1 MRPAVTVVVS
11 GDDSRRAELETAL
24 HRIHPEIPVVDLG
37 GLTVTEA
44 LALPA
49 VSSSEYLWFLTPDSR
64 PEPGCLDELVEAIS
78 ATESIAAVGPKLM
91 AAGRIA
97 SAGVTTTSAG
107 ERVNPV
113 GAGEV
118 DQGQRD
124 GVGETLALDLPG
136 MLIATAELSRVGAPS
151 RVLGPAYRGIEFSR
165 RFRDLG
171 KRVVVAPRARMEV
184 SAAEAAQLGS
194 SARPPRSSG
203 QIRAEQRYRL
213 SLARPGLLGLTL
225 GLALTRIGRALL
237 ALLGN
242 DPRTAGWHL
251 SALVGLSSD
260 VSATARLRKANG
272 KRGRLGRRAS
282 TAHLSALY
290 ADPDELAVQRR
301 SMVEGSTSGA
311 GVDDDVRD
319 EADLHQVG
327 DTEEAIDSFSRLEV
341 SGGAGI
347 FTHPLTYLILVSG
360 VLSGIVSHRLFGP
373 GHLVGGALGSTDV
386 GYGELIARLLGGRLD
401 VGTGTDVPADPLQ
414 LVLAVLGLPFL
425 GDLDLAVRVL
435 ILLAPIAAAI
445 AAYAAAGI
453 LVHGRWVRGLAGLLW
468 VVAPLFLTGLSTG
481 RLGVIVVWIAAPLF
495 AIALTRS
502 LRTGSVSAAAG
513 AGLLLFILVAGSP
526 LLLVV
531 GIVLTVVLLATR
543 QGLRHLWLL
552 APTLVLAWP
561 WLLGVITEPGTLLV
575 TPGQTL
581 APGAPPTYLLA
592 VGFPAPLDLGWLR
605 TVLEALG
612 IGSGAAATVG
622 LWAPAVVVPM
632 LVLAFLT
639 LIEARIPLPILT
651 WTVGLY
657 LTGLVLATLQVHLPA
672 QVGPFALIGSYPAA
686 GLTLTSLGAIAL
698 LVLGADRLAAG
709 SRVRT
714 RAPMRVLTGLVAI
727 AALGFALLG
736 TGPAFTSND
745 TVRTTEQGTVP
756 ALAADR
762 GAGDTEA
769 RTLRLDA
776 VDGEVIATLIS
787 TADGTVLGT
796 STVLSA
802 EAVGG
807 PPWQRRPLPIGED
820 KVLTAQAAAAL
831 SADDAG
837 DVRELLGRLGV
848 DFVLVGPGE
857 DALRSSV
864 AAATG
869 LVEVGPTE
877 TGTLWQ
883 VDKPYSGR
891 YLIAEPDGTLSTAPI
906 EDGRIEVP
914 AGAEGRTLIVAENA
928 PDLEAAI
935 GDQTLPR
942 PAEPS
947 AAWDAEFSLPA
958 AGGTVELDEGSP
970 LVTAGVIAG
979 WVLGLVCLIVALPI
993 GTRRTRGH
1001 RPRAGGGAGGRGP
1014 AGSSDS
1020 DAETHDA
1027 ETHGGGAR
1035 DGKERS
1041 QAETDDTAPAEA
1053 PHGTAAAAVSDSM
1066 SADDHDAD
1074 TDTDTAAET
1083 AESSDTGTPADQDE
1097 RPTRGGATHSRTLT
1111 RERP

>member
-49 VSSSEYLWFLTPDSR
+49 VSGSEYLWFLTPDSR

-91 AAGRIA
+91 ASDRIV

-113 GAGEV
+113 GTGEV

-171 KRVVVAPRARMEV
+171 KRVVVAPRARLEV

-203 QIRAEQRYRL
+203 QIRSEQRYRL
-213 SLARPGLLGLTL
+213 SLARPGLPALVL

-242 DPRTAGWHL
+242 DPRTARWHF
-251 SALVGLSSD
+251 SALLGLPSD
-260 VSATARLRKANG
+260 VRATGRLRRANG
-272 KRGRLGRRAS
+272 KRGRLGRRANS
-282 TAHLSALY
+282 AHLSALY
-290 ADPDELAVQRR
+290 ADSDELAVQRR
-301 SMVEGSTSGA
+301 SMVEGTASGV
-311 GVDDDVRD
+311 GVDDVRD

-425 GDLDLAVRVL
+425 GDLDLTVRVL
-435 ILLAPIAAAI
+435 ILLAPVGAAI
-445 AAYAAAGI
+445 AAYAAAGM

-468 VVAPLFLTGLSTG
+468 VTAPLFLTGLSAG

-495 AIALTRS
+495 VIALTRS

-513 AGLLLFILVAGSP
+513 AGLLLFVLIAGSP
-526 LLLVV
+526 LLLVI
-531 GIVLTVVLLATR
+531 GLVLTVVLLATR

-592 VGFPAPLDLGWLR
+592 VGFPAPLDLGWLGAAAD
-605 TVLEALG
+605 ALG
-612 IGSGAAATVG
+612 LSSAAAATVG

-639 LIEARIPLPILT
+639 LIEARIPLPVLT

-657 LTGLVLATLQVHLPA
+657 LAGLALATLQVHLPA

-698 LVLGADRLAAG
+698 LALGADRLAAG
-709 SRVRT
+709 SRGRS
-714 RAPMRVLTGLVAI
+714 RAPMRVLTGLVVL
-727 AALGFALLG
+727 AALGFAMLG
-736 TGPAFTSND
+736 VGPAFTSND
-745 TVRTTEQGTVP
+745 TVATAEHGTVP

-787 TADGTVLGT
+787 TADGTALGT

-807 PPWQRRPLPIGED
+807 PPGQRRPLPIGED
-820 KVLTAQAAAAL
+820 KVLIAQAAAAL

-837 DVRELLGRLGV
+837 DVRDLLGRLGV
-848 DFVLVGPGE
+848 DFVLVGSGE
-857 DALRSSV
+857 DGLRSSV

-891 YLIAEPDGTLSTAPI
+891 FLIAEPDGTLSTAPI
-906 EDGRIEVP
+906 VDGRIEVP

-958 AGGTVELDEGSP
+958 AGGTVDLDEGSP
-970 LVTAGVIAG
+970 LVSAGVIAG

-993 GTRRTRGH
+993 GTRRTGGH
-1001 RPRAGGGAGGRGP
+1001 RPRAGGRGGEAR
-1014 AGSSDS
+1014 SSD
-1020 DAETHDA
+1020 
-1027 ETHGGGAR
+1027 R
-1035 DGKERS
+1035 DGQTRDGEAHEEEAHDGGTLS
-1041 QAETDDTAPAEA
+1041 QAETD
-1053 PHGTAAAAVSDSM
+1053 G
-1066 SADDHDAD
+1066 
-1074 TDTDTAAET
+1074 TDTGRAGDPDAAET
-1083 AESSDTGTPADQDE
+1083 ADSSDAGRPADSE
-1097 RPTRGGATHSRTLT
+1097 KRPNRSAATHSRTLT

>member
-1 MRPAVTVVVS
+1 VRPAVTVVVS

-49 VSSSEYLWFLTPDSR
+49 VSGSEYLWFLTPDSR

-91 AAGRIA
+91 ASDRIV

-113 GAGEV
+113 GTGEV

-171 KRVVVAPRARMEV
+171 KRVVVAPRARLEV

-203 QIRAEQRYRL
+203 QIRSEQRYRL
-213 SLARPGLLGLTL
+213 SLARPGLPALVL

-242 DPRTAGWHL
+242 DPRTARWHF
-251 SALVGLSSD
+251 SALLGLPSD
-260 VSATARLRKANG
+260 VRATGRLRRANG
-272 KRGRLGRRAS
+272 KRGRLGRRANS
-282 TAHLSALY
+282 AHLSALY

-301 SMVEGSTSGA
+301 SMVEGTASGV
-311 GVDDDVRD
+311 GVDDVRD

-425 GDLDLAVRVL
+425 GDLDLTVRVL
-435 ILLAPIAAAI
+435 ILLAPVGAAI
-445 AAYAAAGI
+445 AAYAAAGM

-468 VVAPLFLTGLSTG
+468 VTAPLFLTGLSAG

-495 AIALTRS
+495 VIALTRS

-513 AGLLLFILVAGSP
+513 AGLLLFVLIAGSP
-526 LLLVV
+526 LLLVI
-531 GIVLTVVLLATR
+531 GLVLTVVLLATR

-592 VGFPAPLDLGWLR
+592 VGFPAPLDLGWLGAAAD
-605 TVLEALG
+605 ALG
-612 IGSGAAATVG
+612 LSSAAAATVG

-639 LIEARIPLPILT
+639 LIEARIPLPVLT

-657 LTGLVLATLQVHLPA
+657 LAGLALATLQVHLPA

-698 LVLGADRLAAG
+698 LALGADRLAAG
-709 SRVRT
+709 SRGRS
-714 RAPMRVLTGLVAI
+714 RAPMRVLTGLVVL
-727 AALGFALLG
+727 AALGFAMLG
-736 TGPAFTSND
+736 VGPAFTSND
-745 TVRTTEQGTVP
+745 TVATAEHGTVP

-820 KVLTAQAAAAL
+820 KVLIAQAAAAL

-837 DVRELLGRLGV
+837 DVRDLLGRLGV
-848 DFVLVGPGE
+848 DFVLVGSGE
-857 DALRSSV
+857 DGLRSSV

-891 YLIAEPDGTLSTAPI
+891 FLIAEPDGTLSTAPI
-906 EDGRIEVP
+906 VDGRIEVP

-935 GDQTLPR
+935 GDQNLPR

-958 AGGTVELDEGSP
+958 AGGTVDLDEGSP
-970 LVTAGVIAG
+970 LVSAGVIAG

-993 GTRRTRGH
+993 GTRRTGDH
-1001 RPRAGGGAGGRGP
+1001 RPRAGGRGGEARS
-1014 AGSSDS
+1014 AGSSD
-1020 DAETHDA
+1020 
-1027 ETHGGGAR
+1027 R
-1035 DGKERS
+1035 DGQTRDGQTRDGEAHEEEAHDGGTLS
-1041 QAETDDTAPAEA
+1041 QAETD
-1053 PHGTAAAAVSDSM
+1053 G
-1066 SADDHDAD
+1066 
-1074 TDTDTAAET
+1074 TDTGRAGDPDAAET
-1083 AESSDTGTPADQDE
+1083 ADSSDAGRPADSE
-1097 RPTRGGATHSRTLT
+1097 KRPNRSAATHSRTLT

>member
-49 VSSSEYLWFLTPDSR
+49 VSGSEYLWFLTPDSR

-91 AAGRIA
+91 ASDRIV

-113 GAGEV
+113 GTGEV

-171 KRVVVAPRARMEV
+171 KRVVVAPRARLEV

-203 QIRAEQRYRL
+203 QIRSEQRYRL
-213 SLARPGLLGLTL
+213 SLARPGLPALVL

-242 DPRTAGWHL
+242 DPRTARWHF
-251 SALVGLSSD
+251 SALLGLPSD
-260 VSATARLRKANG
+260 VRATGRLRKANG
-272 KRGRLGRRAS
+272 KRGRLGRRANS
-282 TAHLSALY
+282 AHLSALY
-290 ADPDELAVQRR
+290 ADSDELAVQRR
-301 SMVEGSTSGA
+301 SMVEGTASGV
-311 GVDDDVRD
+311 GVDDVRD

-425 GDLDLAVRVL
+425 GDLDLTVRVL
-435 ILLAPIAAAI
+435 ILLAPVGAAI
-445 AAYAAAGI
+445 AAYAAAGM

-468 VVAPLFLTGLSTG
+468 VTAPLFLTGLSAG

-495 AIALTRS
+495 VIALTRS

-513 AGLLLFILVAGSP
+513 AGLLLFVLIAGSP
-526 LLLVV
+526 LLLVI
-531 GIVLTVVLLATR
+531 GLVLTVVLLATR

-592 VGFPAPLDLGWLR
+592 VGFPAPLDLGWLGAAAD
-605 TVLEALG
+605 ALG
-612 IGSGAAATVG
+612 LSSAAAATVG

-639 LIEARIPLPILT
+639 LIEARIPLPVLT

-657 LTGLVLATLQVHLPA
+657 LAGLALATLQVHLPA

-698 LVLGADRLAAG
+698 LALGADRLAAG
-709 SRVRT
+709 SRGRS
-714 RAPMRVLTGLVAI
+714 RAPMRVLTGLVVL
-727 AALGFALLG
+727 AALGFAMLG
-736 TGPAFTSND
+736 VGPAFTSND
-745 TVRTTEQGTVP
+745 TVATAEHGTVP

-820 KVLTAQAAAAL
+820 KVLIAQAAAAL

-837 DVRELLGRLGV
+837 DVRDLLGRLGV
-848 DFVLVGPGE
+848 DFVLVGSGE
-857 DALRSSV
+857 DGLRSSV

-891 YLIAEPDGTLSTAPI
+891 FLIAEPDGTLSTAPI
-906 EDGRIEVP
+906 VDGRIEVP

-958 AGGTVELDEGSP
+958 AGGTVDLDEGSP
-970 LVTAGVIAG
+970 LVSAGVIAG

-993 GTRRTRGH
+993 GTRRTGGH
-1001 RPRAGGGAGGRGP
+1001 RPRAGGRGGEARS
-1014 AGSSDS
+1014 AGSSD
-1020 DAETHDA
+1020 
-1027 ETHGGGAR
+1027 R
-1035 DGKERS
+1035 DGQTRDGQTRDEETRDEEAHDGGTLS
-1041 QAETDDTAPAEA
+1041 QAET
-1053 PHGTAAAAVSDSM
+1053 GG
-1066 SADDHDAD
+1066 
-1074 TDTDTAAET
+1074 TDTGRAGDPDAAET
-1083 AESSDTGTPADQDE
+1083 ADSSDAGRPADSEE
-1097 RPTRGGATHSRTLT
+1097 RPNRSAATHSRTLT

>member
-49 VSSSEYLWFLTPDSR
+49 VSGSEYLWFLTPDSR

-91 AAGRIA
+91 ASDRIV

-113 GAGEV
+113 GTGEV

-171 KRVVVAPRARMEV
+171 KRVVVAPRARLEV

-203 QIRAEQRYRL
+203 QIRSEQRYRL
-213 SLARPGLLGLTL
+213 SLARPGLPALVL

-242 DPRTAGWHL
+242 DPRTARWHF
-251 SALVGLSSD
+251 SALLGLPSD
-260 VSATARLRKANG
+260 VRATGRLRRANG
-272 KRGRLGRRAS
+272 KRGRLGRRANS
-282 TAHLSALY
+282 AHLSALY

-301 SMVEGSTSGA
+301 SMVEGTASGV
-311 GVDDDVRD
+311 GVDDVRD

-425 GDLDLAVRVL
+425 GDLDLTVRVL
-435 ILLAPIAAAI
+435 ILLAPVGAAI
-445 AAYAAAGI
+445 AAYAAAGM

-468 VVAPLFLTGLSTG
+468 VTAPLFLTGLSAG

-495 AIALTRS
+495 VIALTRS

-513 AGLLLFILVAGSP
+513 AGLLLFVLIAGSP
-526 LLLVV
+526 LLLVI
-531 GIVLTVVLLATR
+531 GLVLTVVLLATR

-592 VGFPAPLDLGWLR
+592 VGFPAPLDLGWLGAAAD
-605 TVLEALG
+605 ALG
-612 IGSGAAATVG
+612 LSSAAAATVG

-639 LIEARIPLPILT
+639 LIEARIPLPVLT

-657 LTGLVLATLQVHLPA
+657 LAGLALATLQVHLPA

-698 LVLGADRLAAG
+698 LALGADRLAAG
-709 SRVRT
+709 SRGRS
-714 RAPMRVLTGLVAI
+714 RAPMRVLTGLVVL
-727 AALGFALLG
+727 AALGFAMLG
-736 TGPAFTSND
+736 VGPAFTSND
-745 TVRTTEQGTVP
+745 TVATAEHGTVP

-820 KVLTAQAAAAL
+820 KVLIAQAAAAL

-837 DVRELLGRLGV
+837 DVRDLLGRLGV
-848 DFVLVGPGE
+848 DFVLVGSGE
-857 DALRSSV
+857 DGLRSSV

-891 YLIAEPDGTLSTAPI
+891 FLIAEPDGTLSTAPI
-906 EDGRIEVP
+906 VDGRIEVP

-935 GDQTLPR
+935 GDQNLPR

-958 AGGTVELDEGSP
+958 AGGTVDLDEGSP
-970 LVTAGVIAG
+970 LVSAGVIAG

-993 GTRRTRGH
+993 GTRRTGDH
-1001 RPRAGGGAGGRGP
+1001 RPRAGGRGGEARS
-1014 AGSSDS
+1014 AGSSD
-1020 DAETHDA
+1020 
-1027 ETHGGGAR
+1027 R
-1035 DGKERS
+1035 DGQTRDGQTRDGEAHDEEAHDGGTLS
-1041 QAETDDTAPAEA
+1041 QAET
-1053 PHGTAAAAVSDSM
+1053 GG
-1066 SADDHDAD
+1066 
-1074 TDTDTAAET
+1074 TDTGRAGDPDAAET
-1083 AESSDTGTPADQDE
+1083 ADSSDAGRPADSE
-1097 RPTRGGATHSRTLT
+1097 KRPNRSAATHSRTLT

>member
-44 LALPA
+44 LALSA
-49 VSSSEYLWFLTPDSR
+49 VSGSEYLWFLTPDSR

-91 AAGRIA
+91 ASDRIV

-113 GAGEV
+113 GTGEV

-171 KRVVVAPRARMEV
+171 KRVVVAPRARLEV

-203 QIRAEQRYRL
+203 QIRSEQRYRL
-213 SLARPGLLGLTL
+213 SLARPGLPALVL

-242 DPRTAGWHL
+242 DPRTARWHF
-251 SALVGLSSD
+251 SALLGLPSD
-260 VSATARLRKANG
+260 VRATGRLRRANG
-272 KRGRLGRRAS
+272 KRGRLGRRANS
-282 TAHLSALY
+282 AHLSALY

-301 SMVEGSTSGA
+301 SMVEGTASGV
-311 GVDDDVRD
+311 GVDDVRD

-425 GDLDLAVRVL
+425 GDLDLTVRVL
-435 ILLAPIAAAI
+435 ILLAPVGAAI
-445 AAYAAAGI
+445 AAYAAAGM

-468 VVAPLFLTGLSTG
+468 VTAPLFLTGLSAG

-495 AIALTRS
+495 VIALTRS

-513 AGLLLFILVAGSP
+513 AGLLLFVLIAGSP
-526 LLLVV
+526 LLLVI
-531 GIVLTVVLLATR
+531 GLVLTVVLLATR

-592 VGFPAPLDLGWLR
+592 VGFPAPLDLGWLGAAAD
-605 TVLEALG
+605 ALG
-612 IGSGAAATVG
+612 LSSAAAATVG

-639 LIEARIPLPILT
+639 LIEARIPLPVLT

-657 LTGLVLATLQVHLPA
+657 LAGLALATLQVHLPA

-698 LVLGADRLAAG
+698 LALGADRLAAG
-709 SRVRT
+709 SRGRS
-714 RAPMRVLTGLVAI
+714 RAPMRVLTGLVVL
-727 AALGFALLG
+727 AALGFAMLG
-736 TGPAFTSND
+736 VGPAFTSND
-745 TVRTTEQGTVP
+745 TVATAEHGTVP

-820 KVLTAQAAAAL
+820 KVLIAQAAAAL

-837 DVRELLGRLGV
+837 DVRDLLGRLGV
-848 DFVLVGPGE
+848 DFVLVGSGE
-857 DALRSSV
+857 DGLRSSV

-891 YLIAEPDGTLSTAPI
+891 FLIAEPDGTLSTAPI
-906 EDGRIEVP
+906 VDGRIEVP

-935 GDQTLPR
+935 GDQNLPR

-958 AGGTVELDEGSP
+958 AGGTVDLDEGSP
-970 LVTAGVIAG
+970 LVSAGVIAG

-993 GTRRTRGH
+993 GTRRTGDH
-1001 RPRAGGGAGGRGP
+1001 RPRAGGRGGEARS
-1014 AGSSDS
+1014 AGSSD
-1020 DAETHDA
+1020 
-1027 ETHGGGAR
+1027 R
-1035 DGKERS
+1035 DGQTRDGQTRDGEAHEEEAHDGGTLS
-1041 QAETDDTAPAEA
+1041 QAETD
-1053 PHGTAAAAVSDSM
+1053 G
-1066 SADDHDAD
+1066 
-1074 TDTDTAAET
+1074 TDTGRAGDPDAAET
-1083 AESSDTGTPADQDE
+1083 ADSSDAGRPADSE
-1097 RPTRGGATHSRTLT
+1097 KRPNRSAATHSRTLT

>member
-49 VSSSEYLWFLTPDSR
+49 VSGSEYLWFLTPDSR

-91 AAGRIA
+91 ASDRIV

-113 GAGEV
+113 GTGEV

-171 KRVVVAPRARMEV
+171 KRVVVAPRARLEV

-203 QIRAEQRYRL
+203 QIRSEQRYRL
-213 SLARPGLLGLTL
+213 SLARPGLPALVL

-242 DPRTAGWHL
+242 DPRTARWHF
-251 SALVGLSSD
+251 SALLGLPSD
-260 VSATARLRKANG
+260 VRATGRLRRANG
-272 KRGRLGRRAS
+272 KRGRLGRRANS
-282 TAHLSALY
+282 AHLSALY
-290 ADPDELAVQRR
+290 ADSDELAVQRR
-301 SMVEGSTSGA
+301 SMVEGTASGV
-311 GVDDDVRD
+311 GVDDVRD

-425 GDLDLAVRVL
+425 GDLDLTVRVL
-435 ILLAPIAAAI
+435 ILLAPVGAAI
-445 AAYAAAGI
+445 AAYAAAGM

-468 VVAPLFLTGLSTG
+468 VTAPLFLTGLSAG

-495 AIALTRS
+495 VIALTRS

-513 AGLLLFILVAGSP
+513 AGLLLFVLIAGSP
-526 LLLVV
+526 LLLVI
-531 GIVLTVVLLATR
+531 GLVLTVVLLATR

-592 VGFPAPLDLGWLR
+592 VGFPAPLDLGWLGAAAD
-605 TVLEALG
+605 ALG
-612 IGSGAAATVG
+612 LSSAAAATVG
-622 LWAPAVVVPM
+622 LWAPVVVVPM

-639 LIEARIPLPILT
+639 LIEARIPLPVLT

-657 LTGLVLATLQVHLPA
+657 LAGLALATLQVHLPA

-698 LVLGADRLAAG
+698 LALGADRLAAG
-709 SRVRT
+709 SRGRS
-714 RAPMRVLTGLVAI
+714 RAPMRVLTGLVVL
-727 AALGFALLG
+727 AALGFAMLG
-736 TGPAFTSND
+736 VGPAFTSND
-745 TVRTTEQGTVP
+745 TVATAEHGTVP

-787 TADGTVLGT
+787 TADGTALGT

-807 PPWQRRPLPIGED
+807 PPGQRRPLPIGED
-820 KVLTAQAAAAL
+820 KVLIAQAAAAL

-837 DVRELLGRLGV
+837 DVRDLLGRLGV
-848 DFVLVGPGE
+848 DFVLVGSGE
-857 DALRSSV
+857 DGLRSSV

-891 YLIAEPDGTLSTAPI
+891 FLIAEPDGTLSTAPI
-906 EDGRIEVP
+906 VDGRIEVP

-958 AGGTVELDEGSP
+958 AGGTVDLDEGSP
-970 LVTAGVIAG
+970 LVSAGVIAG

-993 GTRRTRGH
+993 GTRRTGGH
-1001 RPRAGGGAGGRGP
+1001 RPRAGGRGGEAR
-1014 AGSSDS
+1014 SSD
-1020 DAETHDA
+1020 
-1027 ETHGGGAR
+1027 R
-1035 DGKERS
+1035 DGQTRDEETRDEEAHDGGTLS
-1041 QAETDDTAPAEA
+1041 QAET
-1053 PHGTAAAAVSDSM
+1053 GG
-1066 SADDHDAD
+1066 
-1074 TDTDTAAET
+1074 TDTGRAGDPDAAET
-1083 AESSDTGTPADQDE
+1083 ADSSDAGRPADSEE
-1097 RPTRGGATHSRTLT
+1097 RPNRSAATHSRTLT

>member
-49 VSSSEYLWFLTPDSR
+49 VSGSEYLWFLTPDSR

-91 AAGRIA
+91 ASDRIV

-113 GAGEV
+113 GTGEV

-171 KRVVVAPRARMEV
+171 KRVVVAPRARLEV

-203 QIRAEQRYRL
+203 QIRSEQRYRL
-213 SLARPGLLGLTL
+213 SLARPGLPALVL

-242 DPRTAGWHL
+242 DPRTARWHF
-251 SALVGLSSD
+251 SALLGLPSD
-260 VSATARLRKANG
+260 VRATGRLRRANG
-272 KRGRLGRRAS
+272 KRGRLGRRANS
-282 TAHLSALY
+282 AHLSALY

-301 SMVEGSTSGA
+301 SMVEGTASGV
-311 GVDDDVRD
+311 GVDDVRD

-425 GDLDLAVRVL
+425 GDLDLTVRVL
-435 ILLAPIAAAI
+435 ILLAPVGAAI
-445 AAYAAAGI
+445 AAYAAAGM

-468 VVAPLFLTGLSTG
+468 VTAPLFLTGLSAG

-495 AIALTRS
+495 VIALTRS

-513 AGLLLFILVAGSP
+513 AGLLLFVLIAGSP
-526 LLLVV
+526 LLLVI
-531 GIVLTVVLLATR
+531 GLVLTVVLLATR

-592 VGFPAPLDLGWLR
+592 VGFPAPLDLGWLGAAAD
-605 TVLEALG
+605 ALG
-612 IGSGAAATVG
+612 LSSAAAATVG

-639 LIEARIPLPILT
+639 LIEARIPLPVLT

-657 LTGLVLATLQVHLPA
+657 LAGLALATLQVHLPA

-698 LVLGADRLAAG
+698 LALGADRLAAG
-709 SRVRT
+709 SRGRS
-714 RAPMRVLTGLVAI
+714 RAPMRVLTGLVVL
-727 AALGFALLG
+727 AALGFAMLG
-736 TGPAFTSND
+736 VGPAFTSND
-745 TVRTTEQGTVP
+745 TVATAEHGTVP

-820 KVLTAQAAAAL
+820 KVLIAQAAAAL

-837 DVRELLGRLGV
+837 DVRDLLGRLGV
-848 DFVLVGPGE
+848 DFVLVGSGE
-857 DALRSSV
+857 DGLRSSV

-891 YLIAEPDGTLSTAPI
+891 FLIAEPDGTLSTAPI
-906 EDGRIEVP
+906 VDGRIEVP

-935 GDQTLPR
+935 GDQNLPR

-958 AGGTVELDEGSP
+958 AGGTVDLDEGSP
-970 LVTAGVIAG
+970 LVSAGVIAG

-993 GTRRTRGH
+993 GTRRTGDH
-1001 RPRAGGGAGGRGP
+1001 RPRAGGRGGEARS
-1014 AGSSDS
+1014 AGSSD
-1020 DAETHDA
+1020 
-1027 ETHGGGAR
+1027 R
-1035 DGKERS
+1035 DGQTRDGQTRDGEAHEEEAHDGGTLS
-1041 QAETDDTAPAEA
+1041 QAETD
-1053 PHGTAAAAVSDSM
+1053 G
-1066 SADDHDAD
+1066 
-1074 TDTDTAAET
+1074 TDTGRAGDPDAAET
-1083 AESSDTGTPADQDE
+1083 ADSSDAGRPADSE
-1097 RPTRGGATHSRTLT
+1097 KRPNRSAATHSRTLT

>member
-49 VSSSEYLWFLTPDSR
+49 VSGSEYLWFLTPDSR

-91 AAGRIA
+91 ASDRIV

-113 GAGEV
+113 GTGEV

-171 KRVVVAPRARMEV
+171 KRVVVAPRARLEV

-203 QIRAEQRYRL
+203 QIRSEQRYRL
-213 SLARPGLLGLTL
+213 SLARPGLPALVL

-242 DPRTAGWHL
+242 DPRTARWHF
-251 SALVGLSSD
+251 SALLGLPSD
-260 VSATARLRKANG
+260 VRATGRLRRANG
-272 KRGRLGRRAS
+272 KRGRLGRRANS
-282 TAHLSALY
+282 AHLSALY

-301 SMVEGSTSGA
+301 SMVEGTASGV
-311 GVDDDVRD
+311 GVDDVRD

-425 GDLDLAVRVL
+425 GDLDLTVRVL
-435 ILLAPIAAAI
+435 ILLAPVGAAI
-445 AAYAAAGI
+445 AAYAAAGM

-468 VVAPLFLTGLSTG
+468 VTAPLFLTGLSAG

-495 AIALTRS
+495 VIALTRS

-513 AGLLLFILVAGSP
+513 AGLLLFVLIAGSP
-526 LLLVV
+526 LLLVI
-531 GIVLTVVLLATR
+531 GLVLTVVLLATR

-592 VGFPAPLDLGWLR
+592 VGFPAPLDLGWLGAAAD
-605 TVLEALG
+605 ALG
-612 IGSGAAATVG
+612 LSSAAAATVG

-639 LIEARIPLPILT
+639 LIEARIPLPVLT

-657 LTGLVLATLQVHLPA
+657 LAGLALATLQVHLPA

-698 LVLGADRLAAG
+698 LALGADRLAAG
-709 SRVRT
+709 SRGRS
-714 RAPMRVLTGLVAI
+714 RAPMRVLTGLVVL
-727 AALGFALLG
+727 AALGFAMLG
-736 TGPAFTSND
+736 VGPAFTSND
-745 TVRTTEQGTVP
+745 TVATAEHGTVP

-820 KVLTAQAAAAL
+820 KVLIAQAAAAL

-837 DVRELLGRLGV
+837 DVRDLLGRLGV
-848 DFVLVGPGE
+848 DFVLVGSGE
-857 DALRSSV
+857 DGLRSSV

-891 YLIAEPDGTLSTAPI
+891 FLIAEPDGTLSTAPI
-906 EDGRIEVP
+906 VEGRIEVP

-958 AGGTVELDEGSP
+958 AGGTVDLDEGSP
-970 LVTAGVIAG
+970 LVSAGVIAG

-993 GTRRTRGH
+993 GTRRTGGH
-1001 RPRAGGGAGGRGP
+1001 RPRAGGRGGEAR
-1014 AGSSDS
+1014 SSD
-1020 DAETHDA
+1020 
-1027 ETHGGGAR
+1027 R
-1035 DGKERS
+1035 DGQTRDEETRDEEAHDGGTLS
-1041 QAETDDTAPAEA
+1041 QAET
-1053 PHGTAAAAVSDSM
+1053 GG
-1066 SADDHDAD
+1066 
-1074 TDTDTAAET
+1074 TDTGRAGDPDAAET
-1083 AESSDTGTPADQDE
+1083 ADSSDAGRPADSE
-1097 RPTRGGATHSRTLT
+1097 KRPNRSAATHSRTLT

>member
-49 VSSSEYLWFLTPDSR
+49 VSGSEYLWFLTPDSR

-91 AAGRIA
+91 ASDRIV

-113 GAGEV
+113 GTGEV

-171 KRVVVAPRARMEV
+171 KRVVVAPRARLEV

-203 QIRAEQRYRL
+203 QIRSEQRYRL
-213 SLARPGLLGLTL
+213 SLARPGLPALVL

-242 DPRTAGWHL
+242 DPRTARWHF
-251 SALVGLSSD
+251 SALLGLPSD
-260 VSATARLRKANG
+260 VRATGRLRRANG
-272 KRGRLGRRAS
+272 KRGRLGRRANS
-282 TAHLSALY
+282 AHLSALY
-290 ADPDELAVQRR
+290 ADSDELAVQRR
-301 SMVEGSTSGA
+301 SMVEGTASGV
-311 GVDDDVRD
+311 GVDDVRD

-425 GDLDLAVRVL
+425 GDLDLTVRVL
-435 ILLAPIAAAI
+435 ILLAPVGAAI
-445 AAYAAAGI
+445 AAYAAAGM

-468 VVAPLFLTGLSTG
+468 VTAPLFLTGLSAG

-495 AIALTRS
+495 VIALTRS

-513 AGLLLFILVAGSP
+513 AGLLLFVLIAGSP
-526 LLLVV
+526 LLLVI
-531 GIVLTVVLLATR
+531 GLVLTVVLLATR

-592 VGFPAPLDLGWLR
+592 VGFPAPLDLGWLGAAAD
-605 TVLEALG
+605 ALG
-612 IGSGAAATVG
+612 LSSAAAATVG

-639 LIEARIPLPILT
+639 LIEARIPLPVLT
-651 WTVGLY
+651 WTVGRY
-657 LTGLVLATLQVHLPA
+657 LAGLALATLQVHLPA

-698 LVLGADRLAAG
+698 LALGADRLAAG
-709 SRVRT
+709 SRGRS
-714 RAPMRVLTGLVAI
+714 RAPMRVLTGLVVL
-727 AALGFALLG
+727 AALGFAMLG
-736 TGPAFTSND
+736 VGPAFTSND
-745 TVRTTEQGTVP
+745 TVATAEHGTVP

-787 TADGTVLGT
+787 TADGTALGT

-807 PPWQRRPLPIGED
+807 PPGQRRPLPIGED
-820 KVLTAQAAAAL
+820 KVLIAQAAAAL

-837 DVRELLGRLGV
+837 DVRDLLGRLGV
-848 DFVLVGPGE
+848 DFVLVGSGE
-857 DALRSSV
+857 DGLRSPV

-891 YLIAEPDGTLSTAPI
+891 FLIAEPDGTLSTAPI
-906 EDGRIEVP
+906 VDGRIEVP

-935 GDQTLPR
+935 GDQNLPR

-958 AGGTVELDEGSP
+958 AGGTVDLDEGSP
-970 LVTAGVIAG
+970 LVSAGVIAG

-993 GTRRTRGH
+993 GTRRTGGH
-1001 RPRAGGGAGGRGP
+1001 RPRAGGRGGEAR
-1014 AGSSDS
+1014 SSD
-1020 DAETHDA
+1020 
-1027 ETHGGGAR
+1027 R
-1035 DGKERS
+1035 DGQTRDGEAHEEEAHDGGTLS
-1041 QAETDDTAPAEA
+1041 QAETD
-1053 PHGTAAAAVSDSM
+1053 G
-1066 SADDHDAD
+1066 
-1074 TDTDTAAET
+1074 TDTGRAGDPDAAET
-1083 AESSDTGTPADQDE
+1083 ADSSDAGRPADSE
-1097 RPTRGGATHSRTLT
+1097 KRPNRSAATHSRTLT

>member
-49 VSSSEYLWFLTPDSR
+49 VSGSEYLWFLTPDSR

-91 AAGRIA
+91 ASDRIV

-113 GAGEV
+113 GTGEV

-171 KRVVVAPRARMEV
+171 KRVVVAPRARLEV

-203 QIRAEQRYRL
+203 QIRSEQRYRL
-213 SLARPGLLGLTL
+213 SLARPGLPALVL

-242 DPRTAGWHL
+242 DPRTARWHF
-251 SALVGLSSD
+251 SALLGLPSD
-260 VSATARLRKANG
+260 VRATGRLRRANG
-272 KRGRLGRRAS
+272 KRGRLGRRANS
-282 TAHLSALY
+282 AHLSALY
-290 ADPDELAVQRR
+290 ADSDELAVQRR
-301 SMVEGSTSGA
+301 SMVEGTASGV
-311 GVDDDVRD
+311 GVDDVRD

-425 GDLDLAVRVL
+425 GDLDLTVRVL
-435 ILLAPIAAAI
+435 ILLAPVGAAI
-445 AAYAAAGI
+445 AAYAAAGM

-468 VVAPLFLTGLSTG
+468 VTAPLFLTGLSAG

-495 AIALTRS
+495 VIALTRS

-513 AGLLLFILVAGSP
+513 AGLLLFVLIAGSP
-526 LLLVV
+526 LLLVI
-531 GIVLTVVLLATR
+531 GLVLTVVLLATR

-592 VGFPAPLDLGWLR
+592 VGFPAPLDLGWLGAAAD
-605 TVLEALG
+605 ALG
-612 IGSGAAATVG
+612 LSSAAAATVG

-639 LIEARIPLPILT
+639 LIEARIPLPVLT

-657 LTGLVLATLQVHLPA
+657 LAGLALATLQVHLPA

-698 LVLGADRLAAG
+698 LALGADRLAAG
-709 SRVRT
+709 SRGRS
-714 RAPMRVLTGLVAI
+714 RAPMRVLTGLVVL
-727 AALGFALLG
+727 AALGFAMLG
-736 TGPAFTSND
+736 VGPAFTSND
-745 TVRTTEQGTVP
+745 TVATAEHGTVP

-787 TADGTVLGT
+787 TADGTALGT

-807 PPWQRRPLPIGED
+807 PPGQRRPLPIGED
-820 KVLTAQAAAAL
+820 KVLIAQAAAAL

-837 DVRELLGRLGV
+837 DVRDLLGRLGV
-848 DFVLVGPGE
+848 DFVLVGSGE
-857 DALRSSV
+857 DGLRSSV

-891 YLIAEPDGTLSTAPI
+891 FLIAEPDGTLSTAPI
-906 EDGRIEVP
+906 VDGRIEVP

-958 AGGTVELDEGSP
+958 AGGTVDLDEGSP
-970 LVTAGVIAG
+970 LVSAGVIAG

-993 GTRRTRGH
+993 GTRRTGGH
-1001 RPRAGGGAGGRGP
+1001 RPRAGGRGGEAR
-1014 AGSSDS
+1014 SSD
-1020 DAETHDA
+1020 
-1027 ETHGGGAR
+1027 R
-1035 DGKERS
+1035 DGQTRDEETRDEEAHDGGTLS
-1041 QAETDDTAPAEA
+1041 QAET
-1053 PHGTAAAAVSDSM
+1053 GG
-1066 SADDHDAD
+1066 
-1074 TDTDTAAET
+1074 TDTGRAGDPDAAET
-1083 AESSDTGTPADQDE
+1083 ADSSDAGRPADSEE
-1097 RPTRGGATHSRTLT
+1097 RPNRSAATHSRTLT

>member
-49 VSSSEYLWFLTPDSR
+49 VSGSEYLWFLTPDSR

-91 AAGRIA
+91 ASDRIV

-113 GAGEV
+113 GTGEV

-171 KRVVVAPRARMEV
+171 KRVVVAPRARLEV

-203 QIRAEQRYRL
+203 QIRSEQRYRL
-213 SLARPGLLGLTL
+213 SLARPGLPALVL

-242 DPRTAGWHL
+242 DPRTARWHF
-251 SALVGLSSD
+251 SALLGLPSD
-260 VSATARLRKANG
+260 VRATGRLRRANG
-272 KRGRLGRRAS
+272 KRGRLGRRANS
-282 TAHLSALY
+282 AHLSALY

-301 SMVEGSTSGA
+301 SMVEGTASGV
-311 GVDDDVRD
+311 GVDDVRD

-425 GDLDLAVRVL
+425 GDLDLTVRVL
-435 ILLAPIAAAI
+435 ILLAPVGAAI
-445 AAYAAAGI
+445 AAYAAAGM

-468 VVAPLFLTGLSTG
+468 VTAPLFLTGLSAG

-495 AIALTRS
+495 VIALTRS

-513 AGLLLFILVAGSP
+513 AGLLLFVLIAGSP
-526 LLLVV
+526 LLLVI
-531 GIVLTVVLLATR
+531 GLVLTVVLLATR

-592 VGFPAPLDLGWLR
+592 VGFPAPLDLGWLGAAAD
-605 TVLEALG
+605 ALG
-612 IGSGAAATVG
+612 LSSAAAATVG

-639 LIEARIPLPILT
+639 LIEARIPLPVLT

-657 LTGLVLATLQVHLPA
+657 LAGLALATLQVHLPA

-698 LVLGADRLAAG
+698 LALGADRLAAG
-709 SRVRT
+709 SRGRS
-714 RAPMRVLTGLVAI
+714 RAPMRVLTGLVVL
-727 AALGFALLG
+727 AALGFAMLG
-736 TGPAFTSND
+736 VGPAFTSND
-745 TVRTTEQGTVP
+745 TVATAEHGTVP

-820 KVLTAQAAAAL
+820 KVLIAQAAAAL

-837 DVRELLGRLGV
+837 DVRDLLGRLGV
-848 DFVLVGPGE
+848 DFVLVGSGE
-857 DALRSSV
+857 DGLRSSV

-891 YLIAEPDGTLSTAPI
+891 FLIAEPDGTLSTAPI
-906 EDGRIEVP
+906 VDGRIEVP

-935 GDQTLPR
+935 GDQNLPR

-958 AGGTVELDEGSP
+958 AGGTVDLDEGSP
-970 LVTAGVIAG
+970 LVSAGVIAG

-993 GTRRTRGH
+993 GTRRTGDH
-1001 RPRAGGGAGGRGP
+1001 RPRAGGRGGEARS
-1014 AGSSDS
+1014 AGSSD
-1020 DAETHDA
+1020 
-1027 ETHGGGAR
+1027 R
-1035 DGKERS
+1035 DGQTRDEETREEEAHDGGTLS
-1041 QAETDDTAPAEA
+1041 QAETD
-1053 PHGTAAAAVSDSM
+1053 G
-1066 SADDHDAD
+1066 
-1074 TDTDTAAET
+1074 TDTGRAGDPDAAET
-1083 AESSDTGTPADQDE
+1083 ADSSDAGRPADSE
-1097 RPTRGGATHSRTLT
+1097 KRPNRSAATHSRTLT

>member
-49 VSSSEYLWFLTPDSR
+49 VSGSEYLWFLTPDSR
-64 PEPGCLDELVEAIS
+64 LEPGCLDELVEAIS

-91 AAGRIA
+91 ASDRIV

-113 GAGEV
+113 GTGEV

-171 KRVVVAPRARMEV
+171 KRVVVAPRARLEV

-203 QIRAEQRYRL
+203 QIRSEQRYRL
-213 SLARPGLLGLTL
+213 SLARPGLPALVL

-242 DPRTAGWHL
+242 DPRTARWHF
-251 SALVGLSSD
+251 SALLGLPSD
-260 VSATARLRKANG
+260 VRATGRLRRANG
-272 KRGRLGRRAS
+272 KRGRLGRRANS
-282 TAHLSALY
+282 AHLSALY
-290 ADPDELAVQRR
+290 ADSDELAVQRR
-301 SMVEGSTSGA
+301 SMVEGTASGV
-311 GVDDDVRD
+311 GVDDVRD

-425 GDLDLAVRVL
+425 GDLDLTVRVL
-435 ILLAPIAAAI
+435 ILLAPVGAAI
-445 AAYAAAGI
+445 AAYAAAGM

-468 VVAPLFLTGLSTG
+468 VTAPLFLTGLSAG

-495 AIALTRS
+495 VIALTRS

-513 AGLLLFILVAGSP
+513 AGLLLFVLIAGSP
-526 LLLVV
+526 LLLVI
-531 GIVLTVVLLATR
+531 GLVLTVVLLATR

-592 VGFPAPLDLGWLR
+592 VGFPAPLDLGWLGAAAD
-605 TVLEALG
+605 ALG
-612 IGSGAAATVG
+612 LSSAAAATVG

-639 LIEARIPLPILT
+639 LIEARIPLPVLT

-657 LTGLVLATLQVHLPA
+657 LAGLALATLQVHLPA

-698 LVLGADRLAAG
+698 LALGADRLAAG
-709 SRVRT
+709 SRGRS
-714 RAPMRVLTGLVAI
+714 RAPMRVLTGLVVL
-727 AALGFALLG
+727 AALGFAMLG
-736 TGPAFTSND
+736 VGPAFTSND
-745 TVRTTEQGTVP
+745 TVATAEHGTVP

-787 TADGTVLGT
+787 TADGTALGT

-807 PPWQRRPLPIGED
+807 PPGQRRPLPIGED
-820 KVLTAQAAAAL
+820 KVLIAQAAAAL

-837 DVRELLGRLGV
+837 DVRDLLGRLGV
-848 DFVLVGPGE
+848 DFVLVGSGE
-857 DALRSSV
+857 DGLRSSV

-891 YLIAEPDGTLSTAPI
+891 FLIAEPDGTLSTAPI
-906 EDGRIEVP
+906 VDGRIEVP

-958 AGGTVELDEGSP
+958 AGGTVDLDEGSP
-970 LVTAGVIAG
+970 LVSAGVIAG

-993 GTRRTRGH
+993 GTRRTGGH
-1001 RPRAGGGAGGRGP
+1001 RPRAGGRGGEAR
-1014 AGSSDS
+1014 SSD
-1020 DAETHDA
+1020 
-1027 ETHGGGAR
+1027 R
-1035 DGKERS
+1035 DGQTRDEETRDEEAHDGGTLS
-1041 QAETDDTAPAEA
+1041 QAET
-1053 PHGTAAAAVSDSM
+1053 GG
-1066 SADDHDAD
+1066 
-1074 TDTDTAAET
+1074 TDTGRAGDPDAAET
-1083 AESSDTGTPADQDE
+1083 ADSSDAGRPADSEE
-1097 RPTRGGATHSRTLT
+1097 RPNRSAATHSRTLT

>member
-49 VSSSEYLWFLTPDSR
+49 VSGSEYLWFLTPDSR

-91 AAGRIA
+91 ASDRIV

-113 GAGEV
+113 GTGEV

-171 KRVVVAPRARMEV
+171 KRVVVAPRARLEV

-203 QIRAEQRYRL
+203 QIRSEQRYRL
-213 SLARPGLLGLTL
+213 SLARPGLPALVL

-242 DPRTAGWHL
+242 DPRTARWHF
-251 SALVGLSSD
+251 SALLGLPSD
-260 VSATARLRKANG
+260 VRATGRLRRANG
-272 KRGRLGRRAS
+272 KRGRLGRRANS
-282 TAHLSALY
+282 AHLSALY

-301 SMVEGSTSGA
+301 SMVEGTASGV
-311 GVDDDVRD
+311 GVDDVRD

-425 GDLDLAVRVL
+425 GDLDLTVRVL
-435 ILLAPIAAAI
+435 ILLAPVGAAI
-445 AAYAAAGI
+445 AAYAAAGM

-468 VVAPLFLTGLSTG
+468 VTAPLFLTGLSAG

-495 AIALTRS
+495 VIALTRS

-513 AGLLLFILVAGSP
+513 AGLLLFVLIAGSP
-526 LLLVV
+526 LLLVI
-531 GIVLTVVLLATR
+531 GLVLTVVLLATR

-592 VGFPAPLDLGWLR
+592 VGFPAPLDLGWLGAAAD
-605 TVLEALG
+605 ALG
-612 IGSGAAATVG
+612 LSSAAAATVG

-639 LIEARIPLPILT
+639 LIEARIPLPVLT

-657 LTGLVLATLQVHLPA
+657 LAGLALATLQVHLPA

-698 LVLGADRLAAG
+698 LALGADRLAAG
-709 SRVRT
+709 SRGRS
-714 RAPMRVLTGLVAI
+714 RAPMRVLTGLVVL
-727 AALGFALLG
+727 AALGFAMLG
-736 TGPAFTSND
+736 VGPAFTSND
-745 TVRTTEQGTVP
+745 TVATAEHGTVP

-787 TADGTVLGT
+787 TADGTALGT

-807 PPWQRRPLPIGED
+807 PPGQRRPLPIGED
-820 KVLTAQAAAAL
+820 KVLIAQAAAAL

-837 DVRELLGRLGV
+837 DVRDLLGRLGV
-848 DFVLVGPGE
+848 DFVLVGSGE
-857 DALRSSV
+857 DGLRSSV

-891 YLIAEPDGTLSTAPI
+891 FLIAEPDGTLSTAPI
-906 EDGRIEVP
+906 VDGRIEVP

-958 AGGTVELDEGSP
+958 AGGTVDLDEGSP
-970 LVTAGVIAG
+970 LVSAGVIAG

-993 GTRRTRGH
+993 GTRRTGGH
-1001 RPRAGGGAGGRGP
+1001 RPRAGGRGGEARS
-1014 AGSSDS
+1014 AGSSD
-1020 DAETHDA
+1020 
-1027 ETHGGGAR
+1027 R
-1035 DGKERS
+1035 DGQTRDGQTRDEETRDEEAHDGGTLS
-1041 QAETDDTAPAEA
+1041 QAET
-1053 PHGTAAAAVSDSM
+1053 GG
-1066 SADDHDAD
+1066 
-1074 TDTDTAAET
+1074 TDTGRAGDPDAAET
-1083 AESSDTGTPADQDE
+1083 ADSSDAGRPADSEE
-1097 RPTRGGATHSRTLT
+1097 RPNRSAATHSRTLT

>member
-49 VSSSEYLWFLTPDSR
+49 VSGSEYLWFLTPDSR

-91 AAGRIA
+91 ASDRIV

-113 GAGEV
+113 GTGEV

-171 KRVVVAPRARMEV
+171 KRVVVAPRARLEV

-203 QIRAEQRYRL
+203 QIRSEQRYRL
-213 SLARPGLLGLTL
+213 SLARPGLPALVL

-242 DPRTAGWHL
+242 DPRTARWHF
-251 SALVGLSSD
+251 SALLGLPSD
-260 VSATARLRKANG
+260 VRATGRLRRANG
-272 KRGRLGRRAS
+272 KRGRLGRRANS
-282 TAHLSALY
+282 AHLSALY

-301 SMVEGSTSGA
+301 SMVEGTASGV
-311 GVDDDVRD
+311 GVDDVRD

-425 GDLDLAVRVL
+425 GDLDLTVRVL
-435 ILLAPIAAAI
+435 ILLAPVGAAI
-445 AAYAAAGI
+445 AAYAAAGM

-468 VVAPLFLTGLSTG
+468 VTAPLFLTGLSAG

-495 AIALTRS
+495 VIALTRS

-513 AGLLLFILVAGSP
+513 AGLLLFVLIAGSP
-526 LLLVV
+526 LLLVI
-531 GIVLTVVLLATR
+531 GLVLTVVLLATR

-592 VGFPAPLDLGWLR
+592 VGFPAPLDLGWLGAAAD
-605 TVLEALG
+605 ALG
-612 IGSGAAATVG
+612 LSSAAAATVG

-639 LIEARIPLPILT
+639 LIEARIPLPVLT

-657 LTGLVLATLQVHLPA
+657 LAGLALATLQVHLPA

-698 LVLGADRLAAG
+698 LALGADRLAAG
-709 SRVRT
+709 SRGRS
-714 RAPMRVLTGLVAI
+714 RAPMRVLTGLVVL
-727 AALGFALLG
+727 AALGFAMLG
-736 TGPAFTSND
+736 VGPAFTSND
-745 TVRTTEQGTVP
+745 TVATAEHGTVP

-787 TADGTVLGT
+787 TADGTALGT

-807 PPWQRRPLPIGED
+807 PPGQRRPLPIGED
-820 KVLTAQAAAAL
+820 KVLIAQAAAAL

-837 DVRELLGRLGV
+837 DVRDLLGRLGV
-848 DFVLVGPGE
+848 DFVLVGSGE
-857 DALRSSV
+857 DGLRSSV

-891 YLIAEPDGTLSTAPI
+891 FLIAEPDGTLSTAPI
-906 EDGRIEVP
+906 VDGRIEVP

-958 AGGTVELDEGSP
+958 AGGTVDLDEGSP
-970 LVTAGVIAG
+970 LVSAGVIAG

-993 GTRRTRGH
+993 GTRRTGGH
-1001 RPRAGGGAGGRGP
+1001 RPRAGGRGGEARS
-1014 AGSSDS
+1014 AGSSD
-1020 DAETHDA
+1020 
-1027 ETHGGGAR
+1027 R
-1035 DGKERS
+1035 DGQTRDGQTRDGEAHEEEAHDGGTLS
-1041 QAETDDTAPAEA
+1041 QAET
-1053 PHGTAAAAVSDSM
+1053 GG
-1066 SADDHDAD
+1066 
-1074 TDTDTAAET
+1074 TDTGRAGDPDAAET
-1083 AESSDTGTPADQDE
+1083 ADSSDAGRPADSEE
-1097 RPTRGGATHSRTLT
+1097 RPNRSAATHSRTLT

>member
-49 VSSSEYLWFLTPDSR
+49 VSGSEYLWFLTPDSR

-91 AAGRIA
+91 ASDRIV

-113 GAGEV
+113 GTGEV

-171 KRVVVAPRARMEV
+171 KRVVVAPRARLEV

-203 QIRAEQRYRL
+203 QIRSEQRYRL
-213 SLARPGLLGLTL
+213 SLARPGLPALVL

-242 DPRTAGWHL
+242 DPRTARWHF
-251 SALVGLSSD
+251 SALLGLPSD
-260 VSATARLRKANG
+260 VRATGRLRKANG
-272 KRGRLGRRAS
+272 KRGRLGRRANS
-282 TAHLSALY
+282 AHLSALY
-290 ADPDELAVQRR
+290 ADSDELAVQRR
-301 SMVEGSTSGA
+301 SMVEGTASGV
-311 GVDDDVRD
+311 GVDDVRD

-425 GDLDLAVRVL
+425 GDLDLTVRVL
-435 ILLAPIAAAI
+435 ILLAPVGAAI
-445 AAYAAAGI
+445 AAYAAAGM

-468 VVAPLFLTGLSTG
+468 VTAPLFLTGLSAG

-495 AIALTRS
+495 VIALTRS

-513 AGLLLFILVAGSP
+513 AGLLLFVLIAGSP
-526 LLLVV
+526 LLLVI
-531 GIVLTVVLLATR
+531 GLVLTVVLLATR

-592 VGFPAPLDLGWLR
+592 VGFPAPLDLGWLGAAAD
-605 TVLEALG
+605 ALG
-612 IGSGAAATVG
+612 LSSAAAATVG

-639 LIEARIPLPILT
+639 LIEARIPLPVLT

-657 LTGLVLATLQVHLPA
+657 LAGLALATLQVHLPA

-698 LVLGADRLAAG
+698 LALGADRLAAG
-709 SRVRT
+709 SRGRS
-714 RAPMRVLTGLVAI
+714 RAPMRVLTGLVVL
-727 AALGFALLG
+727 AALGFAMLG
-736 TGPAFTSND
+736 VGPAFTSND
-745 TVRTTEQGTVP
+745 TVATAEHGTVP

-820 KVLTAQAAAAL
+820 KVLIAQAAAAL

-837 DVRELLGRLGV
+837 DVRDLLGRLGV
-848 DFVLVGPGE
+848 DFVLVGSGE
-857 DALRSSV
+857 DGLRSSV

-891 YLIAEPDGTLSTAPI
+891 FLIAEPDGTLSTAPI
-906 EDGRIEVP
+906 VDGRIEVP

-958 AGGTVELDEGSP
+958 AGGTVDLDEGSP
-970 LVTAGVIAG
+970 LVSAGVIAG

-993 GTRRTRGH
+993 GTRRTGGH
-1001 RPRAGGGAGGRGP
+1001 RPRAGGRGGEARS
-1014 AGSSDS
+1014 AGSSD
-1020 DAETHDA
+1020 
-1027 ETHGGGAR
+1027 R
-1035 DGKERS
+1035 DGQTRDGQTRDGEAHEEEAHDGGTLS
-1041 QAETDDTAPAEA
+1041 QAETD
-1053 PHGTAAAAVSDSM
+1053 G
-1066 SADDHDAD
+1066 
-1074 TDTDTAAET
+1074 TDTGRAGDPDAAET
-1083 AESSDTGTPADQDE
+1083 ADSSDAGRPADSEE
-1097 RPTRGGATHSRTLT
+1097 RPNRSAATHSRTLT

>member
-49 VSSSEYLWFLTPDSR
+49 VSGSEYLWFLTPDSR

-91 AAGRIA
+91 ASDRIV

-113 GAGEV
+113 GTGEV

-171 KRVVVAPRARMEV
+171 KRVVVAPRARLEV

-194 SARPPRSSG
+194 SVRPPRSSG
-203 QIRAEQRYRL
+203 QIRSEQRYRL
-213 SLARPGLLGLTL
+213 SLARPGLPALVL

-242 DPRTAGWHL
+242 DPRTARWHF
-251 SALVGLSSD
+251 SALLGLPSD
-260 VSATARLRKANG
+260 VRATGRLRRANG
-272 KRGRLGRRAS
+272 KRGRLGRRANS
-282 TAHLSALY
+282 AHLSALY

-301 SMVEGSTSGA
+301 SMVEGTASGV
-311 GVDDDVRD
+311 GVDDVRD

-425 GDLDLAVRVL
+425 GDLDLTVRVL
-435 ILLAPIAAAI
+435 ILLAPVGAAI
-445 AAYAAAGI
+445 AAYAAAGM

-468 VVAPLFLTGLSTG
+468 VTAPLFLTGLSAG

-495 AIALTRS
+495 VIALTRS

-513 AGLLLFILVAGSP
+513 AGLLLFVLIAGSP
-526 LLLVV
+526 LLLVI
-531 GIVLTVVLLATR
+531 GLVLTVVLLATR

-592 VGFPAPLDLGWLR
+592 VGFPAPLDLGWLGAAAD
-605 TVLEALG
+605 ALG
-612 IGSGAAATVG
+612 LSSAAAATVG

-639 LIEARIPLPILT
+639 LIEARIPLPVLT

-657 LTGLVLATLQVHLPA
+657 LAGLALATLQVHLPA

-698 LVLGADRLAAG
+698 LALGADRLAAG
-709 SRVRT
+709 SRGRS
-714 RAPMRVLTGLVAI
+714 RAPMRVLTGLVVL
-727 AALGFALLG
+727 AALGFAMLG
-736 TGPAFTSND
+736 VGPAFTSND
-745 TVRTTEQGTVP
+745 TVATAEHGTVP

-787 TADGTVLGT
+787 TADGTALGT

-807 PPWQRRPLPIGED
+807 PPGQRRPLPIGED
-820 KVLTAQAAAAL
+820 KVLIAQAAAAL

-837 DVRELLGRLGV
+837 DVRDLLGRLGV
-848 DFVLVGPGE
+848 DFVLVGSGE
-857 DALRSSV
+857 DGLRSSV

-891 YLIAEPDGTLSTAPI
+891 FLIAEPDGTLSTAPI
-906 EDGRIEVP
+906 VDGRIEVP

-958 AGGTVELDEGSP
+958 AGGTVDLDEGSP
-970 LVTAGVIAG
+970 LVSAGVIAG

-993 GTRRTRGH
+993 GTRRTGGH
-1001 RPRAGGGAGGRGP
+1001 RPRAGGRGGEAR
-1014 AGSSDS
+1014 SSD
-1020 DAETHDA
+1020 
-1027 ETHGGGAR
+1027 R
-1035 DGKERS
+1035 DGQTRDEETRDEEAHDGGTLS
-1041 QAETDDTAPAEA
+1041 QAET
-1053 PHGTAAAAVSDSM
+1053 GG
-1066 SADDHDAD
+1066 
-1074 TDTDTAAET
+1074 TDTGRAGDPDAAET
-1083 AESSDTGTPADQDE
+1083 ADSSDAGRPADSE
-1097 RPTRGGATHSRTLT
+1097 KRPNRSAATHSRTLT

>member
-49 VSSSEYLWFLTPDSR
+49 VSGSEYLWFLTPDSR

-91 AAGRIA
+91 ASDRIV

-113 GAGEV
+113 GTGEV

-171 KRVVVAPRARMEV
+171 KRVVVAPRARLEV

-203 QIRAEQRYRL
+203 QIRSEQRYRL
-213 SLARPGLLGLTL
+213 SLARPGLPALVL
-225 GLALTRIGRALL
+225 GLALTRMGRALL

-242 DPRTAGWHL
+242 DPRTAGWHF
-251 SALVGLSSD
+251 SALLGLPSD
-260 VSATARLRKANG
+260 VRATGRLRKANG
-272 KRGRLGRRAS
+272 KRGRLGRRANS
-282 TAHLSALY
+282 AHLSALY

-301 SMVEGSTSGA
+301 SMVEGTASGV
-311 GVDDDVRD
+311 GVDDVRD

-425 GDLDLAVRVL
+425 GDLDLTVRVL
-435 ILLAPIAAAI
+435 ILLAPVGAAI
-445 AAYAAAGI
+445 AAYAAAGM
-453 LVHGRWVRGLAGLLW
+453 LVQGCWVRGLAGLLW
-468 VVAPLFLTGLSTG
+468 VVAPLFLTGLSAG

-495 AIALTRS
+495 VIALTRS

-513 AGLLLFILVAGSP
+513 AGLLLFVLIAGSP
-526 LLLVV
+526 LLLVI
-531 GIVLTVVLLATR
+531 GLVLTVVLLATR

-592 VGFPAPLDLGWLR
+592 VGFPAPLDLGWLGAAAD
-605 TVLEALG
+605 ALG
-612 IGSGAAATVG
+612 LSSAAAATVG
-622 LWAPAVVVPM
+622 LWAPVVVVPM

-639 LIEARIPLPILT
+639 LIEARIPLPVLT

-657 LTGLVLATLQVHLPA
+657 LAGLALATLQVHLPA

-698 LVLGADRLAAG
+698 LALGADRLAAG
-709 SRVRT
+709 SRGRS
-714 RAPMRVLTGLVAI
+714 RAPMRVLTGLVVL
-727 AALGFALLG
+727 AALGFAMLG
-736 TGPAFTSND
+736 VGPAFTSND
-745 TVRTTEQGTVP
+745 TVATAEHGTVP

-820 KVLTAQAAAAL
+820 KVLIAQAAAAL

-837 DVRELLGRLGV
+837 DVRDLLGRLGV
-848 DFVLVGPGE
+848 DFVLVGSGE
-857 DALRSSV
+857 DGLRSSV

-891 YLIAEPDGTLSTAPI
+891 FLIAEPDGTLSTAPI
-906 EDGRIEVP
+906 VDGRIEVP

-935 GDQTLPR
+935 GDQNLPR

-958 AGGTVELDEGSP
+958 AGGTVDLDEGSP
-970 LVTAGVIAG
+970 LVSAGVIAG

-993 GTRRTRGH
+993 GTRRTGDH
-1001 RPRAGGGAGGRGP
+1001 RPRAGGRGGEARS
-1014 AGSSDS
+1014 AGSSD
-1020 DAETHDA
+1020 
-1027 ETHGGGAR
+1027 R
-1035 DGKERS
+1035 DGQTRDGQTRDGEAHEEEAHDGGTLS
-1041 QAETDDTAPAEA
+1041 QAETD
-1053 PHGTAAAAVSDSM
+1053 G
-1066 SADDHDAD
+1066 
-1074 TDTDTAAET
+1074 TDTGRAGDPDAAET
-1083 AESSDTGTPADQDE
+1083 ADSSDAGRPADSE
-1097 RPTRGGATHSRTLT
+1097 KRPNRSAATHSRTLT

>member
-49 VSSSEYLWFLTPDSR
+49 VSGSEYLWFLTPDSR

-91 AAGRIA
+91 ASDRIV

-113 GAGEV
+113 GTGEV

-171 KRVVVAPRARMEV
+171 KRVVVAPRARLEV

-203 QIRAEQRYRL
+203 QIRSEQRYRL
-213 SLARPGLLGLTL
+213 SLARPGLPALVL

-242 DPRTAGWHL
+242 DPRTARWHF
-251 SALVGLSSD
+251 SALLGLPSD
-260 VSATARLRKANG
+260 VRATGRLRRANG
-272 KRGRLGRRAS
+272 KRGRLGRRANS
-282 TAHLSALY
+282 AHLSALY
-290 ADPDELAVQRR
+290 ADSDELAVQRR
-301 SMVEGSTSGA
+301 SMVEGTASGV
-311 GVDDDVRD
+311 GVDDVRD

-425 GDLDLAVRVL
+425 GDLDLTVRVL
-435 ILLAPIAAAI
+435 ILLAPVGAAI
-445 AAYAAAGI
+445 AAYAAAGM

-468 VVAPLFLTGLSTG
+468 VTAPLFLTGLSAG

-495 AIALTRS
+495 VIALTRS

-513 AGLLLFILVAGSP
+513 AGLLLFVLIAGSP
-526 LLLVV
+526 LLLVI
-531 GIVLTVVLLATR
+531 GLVLTVVLLATR

-592 VGFPAPLDLGWLR
+592 VGFPAPLDLGWLGAAAD
-605 TVLEALG
+605 ALG
-612 IGSGAAATVG
+612 LSSAAAATVG

-639 LIEARIPLPILT
+639 LIEARIPLPVLT

-657 LTGLVLATLQVHLPA
+657 LAGLALATLQVHLPA

-698 LVLGADRLAAG
+698 LALGADRLAAG
-709 SRVRT
+709 SRGRS
-714 RAPMRVLTGLVAI
+714 RAPMRVLTGLVVL
-727 AALGFALLG
+727 AALGFAMLG
-736 TGPAFTSND
+736 VGPAFTSND
-745 TVRTTEQGTVP
+745 TVATAEHGTVP

-787 TADGTVLGT
+787 TADGTALGT

-807 PPWQRRPLPIGED
+807 PPGQRRPLPIGED
-820 KVLTAQAAAAL
+820 KVLIAQAAAAL

-837 DVRELLGRLGV
+837 DVRDLLGRLGV
-848 DFVLVGPGE
+848 DFVLVGSGE
-857 DALRSSV
+857 DGLRSSV

-891 YLIAEPDGTLSTAPI
+891 FLIAEPDGTLSTAPI
-906 EDGRIEVP
+906 VDGRIEVP

-958 AGGTVELDEGSP
+958 AGGTVDLDEGSP
-970 LVTAGVIAG
+970 LVSAGVIAG

-993 GTRRTRGH
+993 GTRRTGGH
-1001 RPRAGGGAGGRGP
+1001 RPRAGGRGGEAR
-1014 AGSSDS
+1014 SSD
-1020 DAETHDA
+1020 
-1027 ETHGGGAR
+1027 R
-1035 DGKERS
+1035 DGQTRDEETRDEEAHDGGTLS
-1041 QAETDDTAPAEA
+1041 QAET
-1053 PHGTAAAAVSDSM
+1053 GG
-1066 SADDHDAD
+1066 
-1074 TDTDTAAET
+1074 TDTGRAGDPDAAET
-1083 AESSDTGTPADQDE
+1083 ADSSDAGRPADSE
-1097 RPTRGGATHSRTLT
+1097 KRPNRSAATHSRTLT

>member
-49 VSSSEYLWFLTPDSR
+49 VSGSEYLWFLTPDSR

-91 AAGRIA
+91 ASDRIV

-113 GAGEV
+113 GTGEV

-171 KRVVVAPRARMEV
+171 KRVVVAPRARLEV

-203 QIRAEQRYRL
+203 QIRSEQRYRL
-213 SLARPGLLGLTL
+213 SLARPGLPALVL

-242 DPRTAGWHL
+242 DPRTARWHF
-251 SALVGLSSD
+251 SALLGLPSD
-260 VSATARLRKANG
+260 VRATGRLRRANG
-272 KRGRLGRRAS
+272 KRGRLGRRANS
-282 TAHLSALY
+282 AHLSALY

-301 SMVEGSTSGA
+301 SMVEGTASGV
-311 GVDDDVRD
+311 GVDDVRD

-425 GDLDLAVRVL
+425 GDLDLTVRVL
-435 ILLAPIAAAI
+435 ILLAPVGAAI
-445 AAYAAAGI
+445 AAYAAAGM

-468 VVAPLFLTGLSTG
+468 VTAPLFLTGLSAG

-495 AIALTRS
+495 VIALTRS

-513 AGLLLFILVAGSP
+513 AGLLLFVLIAGSP
-526 LLLVV
+526 LLLVI
-531 GIVLTVVLLATR
+531 GLVLTVVLLATR

-592 VGFPAPLDLGWLR
+592 VGFPAPLDLGWLGAAAD
-605 TVLEALG
+605 ALG
-612 IGSGAAATVG
+612 LSSAAAATVG

-639 LIEARIPLPILT
+639 LIEARIPLPVLT

-657 LTGLVLATLQVHLPA
+657 LAGLALATLQVHLPA

-698 LVLGADRLAAG
+698 LALGADRLAAG
-709 SRVRT
+709 SRGRS
-714 RAPMRVLTGLVAI
+714 RAPMRVLTGLVVL
-727 AALGFALLG
+727 AALGFAMLG
-736 TGPAFTSND
+736 VGPAFTSND
-745 TVRTTEQGTVP
+745 TVATAEHGTVP

-820 KVLTAQAAAAL
+820 KVLIAQAAAAL

-837 DVRELLGRLGV
+837 DVRDLLGRLGV
-848 DFVLVGPGE
+848 DFVLVGSGE
-857 DALRSSV
+857 DGLRSSV

-891 YLIAEPDGTLSTAPI
+891 FLIAEPDGTLSTAPI
-906 EDGRIEVP
+906 VDGRIEVP

-935 GDQTLPR
+935 GDQNLPR

-958 AGGTVELDEGSP
+958 AGGTVDLDEGSP
-970 LVTAGVIAG
+970 LVSAGVIAG

-993 GTRRTRGH
+993 GTRRTGDH
-1001 RPRAGGGAGGRGP
+1001 RPRAGGRGGEAR
-1014 AGSSDS
+1014 SSD
-1020 DAETHDA
+1020 
-1027 ETHGGGAR
+1027 R
-1035 DGKERS
+1035 DGQTRDEETRDEEAHDGGTLS
-1041 QAETDDTAPAEA
+1041 QAETD
-1053 PHGTAAAAVSDSM
+1053 G
-1066 SADDHDAD
+1066 
-1074 TDTDTAAET
+1074 TDTGRAGDPDAAET
-1083 AESSDTGTPADQDE
+1083 ADSSDAGRPADSE
-1097 RPTRGGATHSRTLT
+1097 KRPNRSAATHSRTLT

>member
-49 VSSSEYLWFLTPDSR
+49 VSGSEYLWFLTPDSR

-91 AAGRIA
+91 ASDRIV

-113 GAGEV
+113 GTGEV

-171 KRVVVAPRARMEV
+171 KRVVVAPRARLEV

-203 QIRAEQRYRL
+203 QIRSEQRYRL
-213 SLARPGLLGLTL
+213 SLARPGLPALVL

-242 DPRTAGWHL
+242 DPRTAGWHS
-251 SALVGLSSD
+251 SALLGLPSD
-260 VSATARLRKANG
+260 VRATGRLRKANG
-272 KRGRLGRRAS
+272 KRGRLGRRANS
-282 TAHLSALY
+282 AHLSALY

-301 SMVEGSTSGA
+301 SMVEGTASGV
-311 GVDDDVRD
+311 GVDDVRD

-425 GDLDLAVRVL
+425 GDLDLTVRVL
-435 ILLAPIAAAI
+435 ILLAPVGAAI
-445 AAYAAAGI
+445 AAYAAAGM

-468 VVAPLFLTGLSTG
+468 VVAPLFLTGLSAG

-495 AIALTRS
+495 VIALTRS

-513 AGLLLFILVAGSP
+513 AGLLLFVLIAGSP
-526 LLLVV
+526 LLLVI
-531 GIVLTVVLLATR
+531 GLVLTVVLLATR

-592 VGFPAPLDLGWLR
+592 VGFPAPLDLGWLGAAAD
-605 TVLEALG
+605 ALG
-612 IGSGAAATVG
+612 LSSAAAATVG

-639 LIEARIPLPILT
+639 LIEARIPLPVLT

-657 LTGLVLATLQVHLPA
+657 LAGLALATLQVHLPA

-698 LVLGADRLAAG
+698 LALGADRLAAG
-709 SRVRT
+709 SRGRS
-714 RAPMRVLTGLVAI
+714 RAPMRVLTGLVVL
-727 AALGFALLG
+727 AALGFAMLG
-736 TGPAFTSND
+736 VGPAFTSND
-745 TVRTTEQGTVP
+745 TVATAEHGTVP

-787 TADGTVLGT
+787 TADGTALGT

-820 KVLTAQAAAAL
+820 KVLIAQAAAAL

-837 DVRELLGRLGV
+837 DVRDLLGRLGV
-848 DFVLVGPGE
+848 DFVLVGSGE
-857 DALRSSV
+857 DGLRSSV

-891 YLIAEPDGTLSTAPI
+891 FLIAEPDGTLSTAPI
-906 EDGRIEVP
+906 VDGRIEVP

-958 AGGTVELDEGSP
+958 AGGTVDLDKGSP
-970 LVTAGVIAG
+970 LVSAGVIAG

-993 GTRRTRGH
+993 GTRRTGGH
-1001 RPRAGGGAGGRGP
+1001 RPRAGGREG
-1014 AGSSDS
+1014 
-1020 DAETHDA
+1020 DARSNDRDGQTRDGEAHEEETHDA
-1027 ETHGGGAR
+1027 EAH
-1035 DGKERS
+1035 DGRTLS
-1041 QAETDDTAPAEA
+1041 QAETD
-1053 PHGTAAAAVSDSM
+1053 G
-1066 SADDHDAD
+1066 
-1074 TDTDTAAET
+1074 TDTGRAGDPDAAET
-1083 AESSDTGTPADQDE
+1083 ADSSDADRPADSEE
-1097 RPTRGGATHSRTLT
+1097 RPNRSAATHSRTLT

>member
-49 VSSSEYLWFLTPDSR
+49 VSGSEYLWFLTPDSR

-91 AAGRIA
+91 ASDRIV

-113 GAGEV
+113 GTGEV

-171 KRVVVAPRARMEV
+171 KRVVVAPRARLEV

-203 QIRAEQRYRL
+203 QIRSEQRYRL
-213 SLARPGLLGLTL
+213 SLARPGLPALVL

-242 DPRTAGWHL
+242 DPRTARWHF
-251 SALVGLSSD
+251 SALLGLPSD
-260 VSATARLRKANG
+260 VRATGRLRRANG
-272 KRGRLGRRAS
+272 KRGRLGRRANS
-282 TAHLSALY
+282 AHLSALY
-290 ADPDELAVQRR
+290 ADSDELAVQRR
-301 SMVEGSTSGA
+301 SMVEGTASGV
-311 GVDDDVRD
+311 GVDDVRD

-425 GDLDLAVRVL
+425 GDLDLTVRVL
-435 ILLAPIAAAI
+435 ILLAPVGAAI
-445 AAYAAAGI
+445 AAYAAAGM

-468 VVAPLFLTGLSTG
+468 VTAPLFLTGLSAG

-495 AIALTRS
+495 VIALTRS

-513 AGLLLFILVAGSP
+513 AGLLLFVLIAGSP
-526 LLLVV
+526 LLLVI
-531 GIVLTVVLLATR
+531 GLVLTVVLLATR

-592 VGFPAPLDLGWLR
+592 VGFPAPLDLGWLGAAAD
-605 TVLEALG
+605 ALG
-612 IGSGAAATVG
+612 LSSAAAATVG

-639 LIEARIPLPILT
+639 LIEARIPLPVLT

-657 LTGLVLATLQVHLPA
+657 LAGLALATLQVHLPA

-698 LVLGADRLAAG
+698 LALGADRLAAG
-709 SRVRT
+709 SRGRS
-714 RAPMRVLTGLVAI
+714 RAPMRVLTGLVVL
-727 AALGFALLG
+727 AALGFAMLG
-736 TGPAFTSND
+736 VGPAFTSND
-745 TVRTTEQGTVP
+745 TVATAEHGTVP

-787 TADGTVLGT
+787 TADGTALGT

-807 PPWQRRPLPIGED
+807 PPGQRRPLPIGED
-820 KVLTAQAAAAL
+820 KVLIAQAAAAL

-837 DVRELLGRLGV
+837 DVRDLLGRLGV
-848 DFVLVGPGE
+848 DFVLVGSGE
-857 DALRSSV
+857 DGLRSSV

-891 YLIAEPDGTLSTAPI
+891 FLIAEPDGTLSTAPI
-906 EDGRIEVP
+906 VDGRIEVP
-914 AGAEGRTLIVAENA
+914 AGAGGRALIVAESA
-928 PDLEAAI
+928 PGLEAAI

-958 AGGTVELDEGSP
+958 AGGTVDLDEGSP
-970 LVTAGVIAG
+970 LVSAGVIAG

-993 GTRRTRGH
+993 GTRRTGGH
-1001 RPRAGGGAGGRGP
+1001 RPRAGGRGGEAR
-1014 AGSSDS
+1014 SSD
-1020 DAETHDA
+1020 
-1027 ETHGGGAR
+1027 R
-1035 DGKERS
+1035 DGQTRDGEAHEEEAHDGGTLS
-1041 QAETDDTAPAEA
+1041 QAETD
-1053 PHGTAAAAVSDSM
+1053 G
-1066 SADDHDAD
+1066 
-1074 TDTDTAAET
+1074 TDTGRAGDPDAAET
-1083 AESSDTGTPADQDE
+1083 ADSSDAGRPADSE
-1097 RPTRGGATHSRTLT
+1097 KRPNRSAATHSRTLT

>member
-49 VSSSEYLWFLTPDSR
+49 VSGSEYLWFLTPDSR

-91 AAGRIA
+91 ASDRIV

-113 GAGEV
+113 GTGEV

-171 KRVVVAPRARMEV
+171 KRVVVAPRARLEV

-203 QIRAEQRYRL
+203 QIRSEQRYRL
-213 SLARPGLLGLTL
+213 SLARPGLPALVL
-225 GLALTRIGRALL
+225 GLALTRIGRALV

-242 DPRTAGWHL
+242 DPCTAGWHF
-251 SALVGLSSD
+251 SALLGLPSD
-260 VSATARLRKANG
+260 VRATGRLRKANG
-272 KRGRLGRRAS
+272 KRGRLGRRATS
-282 TAHLSALY
+282 AHLSALY

-301 SMVEGSTSGA
+301 SMVEGTASGV
-311 GVDDDVRD
+311 GVDDVRD

-425 GDLDLAVRVL
+425 GDLDLTVRVL
-435 ILLAPIAAAI
+435 ILLAPVGAAI
-445 AAYAAAGI
+445 AAYAAAGM

-468 VVAPLFLTGLSTG
+468 VTAPLFLTGLSAG

-495 AIALTRS
+495 VIALTRS
-502 LRTGSVSAAAG
+502 LRTGSVSAVAG
-513 AGLLLFILVAGSP
+513 AGLLLFVLIAGSP
-526 LLLVV
+526 LLLVI
-531 GIVLTVVLLATR
+531 GLVLTVVLLATR

-592 VGFPAPLDLGWLR
+592 VGFPAPLDLGWLGAAAD
-605 TVLEALG
+605 ALG
-612 IGSGAAATVG
+612 LSSAAAATVG

-639 LIEARIPLPILT
+639 LIEARIPLPVLT

-657 LTGLVLATLQVHLPA
+657 LAGLALATLQVHLPA

-698 LVLGADRLAAG
+698 LALGADRLAAG
-709 SRVRT
+709 SRGRS
-714 RAPMRVLTGLVAI
+714 RAPMRVLTGLVVL
-727 AALGFALLG
+727 AALGFAMLG
-736 TGPAFTSND
+736 VGPAFTSND
-745 TVRTTEQGTVP
+745 TVATAEHGTVP

-820 KVLTAQAAAAL
+820 KVLIAQAAAAL

-837 DVRELLGRLGV
+837 DVRDLLGRLGV
-848 DFVLVGPGE
+848 DFVLVGSGE
-857 DALRSSV
+857 DGLRSSV

-891 YLIAEPDGTLSTAPI
+891 FLIAEPDGTLSTAPI
-906 EDGRIEVP
+906 VDGRIEVP

-958 AGGTVELDEGSP
+958 AGGTVDLDEGSP
-970 LVTAGVIAG
+970 LVSAGIIAG

-993 GTRRTRGH
+993 GTRRTGDH
-1001 RPRAGGGAGGRGP
+1001 RPRAGGRGGEARS
-1014 AGSSDS
+1014 AGSSD
-1020 DAETHDA
+1020 
-1027 ETHGGGAR
+1027 R
-1035 DGKERS
+1035 DGQTRDGQTRDGEAHEEEAHDGGTLS
-1041 QAETDDTAPAEA
+1041 QAETD
-1053 PHGTAAAAVSDSM
+1053 G
-1066 SADDHDAD
+1066 
-1074 TDTDTAAET
+1074 TDTGRAGDPDAAET
-1083 AESSDTGTPADQDE
+1083 ADSSDAGRPADSE
-1097 RPTRGGATHSRTLT
+1097 KRPNRSAATHSRTLT

>member
-49 VSSSEYLWFLTPDSR
+49 VSGSEYLWFLTPDSR

-91 AAGRIA
+91 ASDRIV

-113 GAGEV
+113 GTGEV

-171 KRVVVAPRARMEV
+171 KRVVVAPRARLEV

-203 QIRAEQRYRL
+203 QIRSEQRYRL
-213 SLARPGLLGLTL
+213 SLARPGLPALVL

-242 DPRTAGWHL
+242 DPRTARWHF
-251 SALVGLSSD
+251 SALLGLPSD
-260 VSATARLRKANG
+260 VRATGRLRRANG
-272 KRGRLGRRAS
+272 KRGRLGRRANS
-282 TAHLSALY
+282 AHLSALY

-301 SMVEGSTSGA
+301 SMVEGTASGV
-311 GVDDDVRD
+311 GVDDVRD

-425 GDLDLAVRVL
+425 GDLDLTVRVL
-435 ILLAPIAAAI
+435 ILLAPVGAAI
-445 AAYAAAGI
+445 AAYAAAGM

-468 VVAPLFLTGLSTG
+468 VTAPLFLTGLSAG

-495 AIALTRS
+495 VIALTRS

-513 AGLLLFILVAGSP
+513 AGLLLFVLIAGSP
-526 LLLVV
+526 LLLVI
-531 GIVLTVVLLATR
+531 GLVLTVVLLATR

-592 VGFPAPLDLGWLR
+592 VGFPAPLDLGWLGAAAD
-605 TVLEALG
+605 ALG
-612 IGSGAAATVG
+612 LSSAAAATVG

-639 LIEARIPLPILT
+639 LIEARIPLPVLT

-657 LTGLVLATLQVHLPA
+657 LAGLALATLQVHLPA

-698 LVLGADRLAAG
+698 LALGADRLAAG
-709 SRVRT
+709 SRGRS
-714 RAPMRVLTGLVAI
+714 RAPMRVLTGLVVL
-727 AALGFALLG
+727 AALGFAMLG
-736 TGPAFTSND
+736 VGPAFTSND
-745 TVRTTEQGTVP
+745 TVATAEHGTVP

-820 KVLTAQAAAAL
+820 KVLIAQAAAAL

-837 DVRELLGRLGV
+837 DVRDLLGRLGV
-848 DFVLVGPGE
+848 DFVLVGSGE
-857 DALRSSV
+857 DGLRSSV

-891 YLIAEPDGTLSTAPI
+891 FLIAEPDGTLSTAPI
-906 EDGRIEVP
+906 VDGRIEVP

-935 GDQTLPR
+935 GDQNLPR

-958 AGGTVELDEGSP
+958 AGGTVDLDEGSP
-970 LVTAGVIAG
+970 LVSAGVIAG

-993 GTRRTRGH
+993 GTRRTGDH
-1001 RPRAGGGAGGRGP
+1001 HPRAGGRGGVAR
-1014 AGSSDS
+1014 SSDR
-1020 DAETHDA
+1020 DGQTRDGQTRDGEAHEEETHDEEA
-1027 ETHGGGAR
+1027 H
-1035 DGKERS
+1035 DGRTLP
-1041 QAETDDTAPAEA
+1041 QAET
-1053 PHGTAAAAVSDSM
+1053 GG
-1066 SADDHDAD
+1066 
-1074 TDTDTAAET
+1074 TDTGRAGDPDPAET
-1083 AESSDTGTPADQDE
+1083 ADSSDADRPADSEE
-1097 RPTRGGATHSRTLT
+1097 RPNRSAATHSRTLT

>member
-49 VSSSEYLWFLTPDSR
+49 VSGSEYLWFLTPDSR

-91 AAGRIA
+91 ASDRIV

-113 GAGEV
+113 GTGEV

-136 MLIATAELSRVGAPS
+136 MLIATAELSRVGAPG

-171 KRVVVAPRARMEV
+171 KRVVVAPRARLEV

-203 QIRAEQRYRL
+203 QIRSEQRYRL
-213 SLARPGLLGLTL
+213 SLARPGLPALVL

-242 DPRTAGWHL
+242 DPRTARWHF
-251 SALVGLSSD
+251 SALLGLPSD
-260 VSATARLRKANG
+260 VRATGRLRRANG
-272 KRGRLGRRAS
+272 KRGRLGRRANS
-282 TAHLSALY
+282 AHLSALY
-290 ADPDELAVQRR
+290 ADSDELAVQRR
-301 SMVEGSTSGA
+301 SMVEGTASGV
-311 GVDDDVRD
+311 GVDDVRD

-425 GDLDLAVRVL
+425 GDLDLTVRVL
-435 ILLAPIAAAI
+435 ILLAPVGAAI
-445 AAYAAAGI
+445 AAYAAAGM

-468 VVAPLFLTGLSTG
+468 VTAPLFLTGLSAG

-495 AIALTRS
+495 VIALTRS

-513 AGLLLFILVAGSP
+513 AGLLLFVLIAGSP
-526 LLLVV
+526 LLLVI
-531 GIVLTVVLLATR
+531 GLVLTVVLLATR

-592 VGFPAPLDLGWLR
+592 VGFPAPLDLGWLGAAAD
-605 TVLEALG
+605 ALG
-612 IGSGAAATVG
+612 LSSAAAATVG

-639 LIEARIPLPILT
+639 LIEARIPLPVLT

-657 LTGLVLATLQVHLPA
+657 LAGLALATLQVHLPA

-698 LVLGADRLAAG
+698 LALGADRLAAG
-709 SRVRT
+709 SRGRS
-714 RAPMRVLTGLVAI
+714 RAPMRVLTGLVVL
-727 AALGFALLG
+727 AALGFAMLG
-736 TGPAFTSND
+736 VGPAFTSND
-745 TVRTTEQGTVP
+745 TVATAEHGTVP

-787 TADGTVLGT
+787 TADGTALGT

-807 PPWQRRPLPIGED
+807 PPGQRRPLPIGED
-820 KVLTAQAAAAL
+820 KVLIAQAAAAL

-837 DVRELLGRLGV
+837 DVRDLLGRLGV
-848 DFVLVGPGE
+848 DFVLVGSGE
-857 DALRSSV
+857 DGLRSSV

-891 YLIAEPDGTLSTAPI
+891 FLIAEPDGTLSTAPI
-906 EDGRIEVP
+906 VDGRIEVP

-958 AGGTVELDEGSP
+958 AGGTVDLDEGSP
-970 LVTAGVIAG
+970 LVSAGVIAG

-993 GTRRTRGH
+993 GTRRTGGH
-1001 RPRAGGGAGGRGP
+1001 RPRAGGRGGEAR
-1014 AGSSDS
+1014 SSD
-1020 DAETHDA
+1020 
-1027 ETHGGGAR
+1027 R
-1035 DGKERS
+1035 DGQTRDEETRDEEAHDGGTLS
-1041 QAETDDTAPAEA
+1041 QAET
-1053 PHGTAAAAVSDSM
+1053 GG
-1066 SADDHDAD
+1066 
-1074 TDTDTAAET
+1074 TDTGRAGDPDAAET
-1083 AESSDTGTPADQDE
+1083 ADSSAAGRPADSEE
-1097 RPTRGGATHSRTLT
+1097 RPNRSAATHSRTLT